1 MAEAARVRQTVK
13 GLLASCP
20 GYSQLPQEKKKQIA
34 RDMVLVA
41 AYMADPHGLMSS
53 EARQPVLSRRSTH
66 RSVSSTASRRSAM
79 SLRDGTDV
87 LLGEL
92 GHVDFPAFVS
102 GLINGVFH
110 AIVDASILQMD
121 AYAKMLAEVAKTVDA
136 FMKDGLTDKQV
147 RDDLT
152 SRFPDLLC
160 RGTGARAPLRWC
172 GDAAA
177 GTRVVQAALHLP
189 DPPTDMRQLVTA
201 ARRRLAVQ
209 RQQMLATMVLM
220 GINRIVVTDGKISAR
235 SFASFPGQPAP
246 RGFKAS
252 PASHG

>member
-13 GLLASCP
+13 GLLASTP
-20 GYSQLPQEKKKQIA
+20 AYSQLPPEKKKQIVH
-34 RDMVLVA
+34 DMVRVA
-41 AYMADPHGLMSS
+41 AYMADPHGLVSI
-53 EARQPVLSRRSTH
+53 EARQPVLSRRSTR
-66 RSVSSTASRRSAM
+66 RSVSSAASRRSAM
-79 SLRDGTDV
+79 LLRDSADV

-92 GHVDFPAFVS
+92 GRVDFPAFVS
-102 GLINGVFH
+102 GLIHGVFR
-110 AIVDASILQMD
+110 AIVDASIRQMD
-121 AYAKMLAEVAKTVDA
+121 EYARMLADVAKTVDA
-136 FMKDGLTDKQV
+136 FMKDGLTDNQA
-147 RDDLT
+147 RDDLI

-177 GTRVVQAALHLP
+177 GTRVLQAALHLP
-189 DPPTDMRQLVTA
+189 DPPINIRQLVTA

-235 SFASFPGQPAP
+235 
-246 RGFKAS
+246 
-252 PASHG
+252 